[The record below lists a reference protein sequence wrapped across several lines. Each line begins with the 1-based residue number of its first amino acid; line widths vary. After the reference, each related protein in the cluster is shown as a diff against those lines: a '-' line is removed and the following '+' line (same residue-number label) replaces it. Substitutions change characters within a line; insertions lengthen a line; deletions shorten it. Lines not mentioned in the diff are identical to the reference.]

1 MSSFRQL
8 MMRNKGGSGDIPTQ
22 YTVVDWIQFR
32 NSPDTDNNVNCYIDT
47 GIVLNYLTQTYLKA
61 KFILYNPMVSNAGQF
76 GTAFGVE
83 GSQWVDIRCSSWSSK
98 GTFAFFSNEI
108 QPNMVSGQVTDIE
121 VKNRIATING
131 SDINL
136 GTAIQETSGSRTL
149 TLFCVHGSNFSY
161 QGNMRLYE
169 FKLGSSEDNLIIDYV
184 PVYDTVT
191 QKYGVY
197 DRATQMFKTNSK
209 SGSNLLF
216 SGGND

>member
-1 MSSFRQL
+1 MSGFSQL
-8 MMRNKGGSGDIPTQ
+8 IMRKKVVPIPAQ
-22 YTVVDWIQFR
+22 YEVVDWIQFR
-32 NSPDTDNNVNCYIDT
+32 NSSDNNNSVNCYIDT
-47 GIVLNYLTQTYLKA
+47 GITLDYLTQTYLKA
-61 KFILYNPMVSNAGQF
+61 KFILYNPMVSNASYF

-83 GSQWVDIRCSSWSSK
+83 GSQWVDIRCSSWSSA

-108 QPNMVSGQVTDIE
+108 QPNMVSGQVTNIE

-131 SDINL
+131 NDINL
-136 GTAIQETSGSRTL
+136 GSAIQETSGNRTL
-149 TLFCVHGSNFSY
+149 TLFCVHGSDFSY

-169 FKLGSSEDNLIIDYV
+169 FKLGSSPNNLIIDYV

-197 DRATQMFKTNSK
+197 DRATDTFKANSK
-209 SGSNLLF
+209 SGSSSVF